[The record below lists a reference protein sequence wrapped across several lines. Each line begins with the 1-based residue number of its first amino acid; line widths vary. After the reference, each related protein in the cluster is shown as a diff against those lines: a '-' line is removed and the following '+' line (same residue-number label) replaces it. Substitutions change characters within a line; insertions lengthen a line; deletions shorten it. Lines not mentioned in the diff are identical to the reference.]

1 MHMVTQTANKRGFTI
16 VELIIIITVIGILAS
31 IGIISYSGYRQRAA
45 KAAADSTVQQ
55 TKLKL
60 GEYFTDNN
68 KYPVNT
74 AAVTTYLTS
83 IGQTALSSDM
93 SAVVAG
99 GGTYVAS
106 PSGCD
111 NSASNPC
118 TGYTITVP
126 KAYWSGGSTDTDI
139 VVTP

>member
-1 MHMVTQTANKRGFTI
+1 MTGKRGFTL
-16 VELIIIITVIGILAS
+16 VELIIIIAVIGILAS
-31 IGIISYSGYRQRAA
+31 IGIVSYSGYRQRAA
-45 KAAADSTVQQ
+45 KTAADSTVQQ

-74 AAVTTYLTS
+74 AAVTSYLTS
-83 IGQTALSSDM
+83 IGQSTLSSEL
-93 SAVVAG
+93 STIVTG

-106 PSGCD
+106 PASCD

-126 KAYWSGGSTDTDI
+126 KTYWNGGSTDTNI
-139 VVTP
+139 IVTP